1 MSTSRNGGVLITGG
15 ADGVGKA
22 AAEAFLAKGRQV
34 HVCDVNA
41 AALEELLA
49 EHPSLHGTC
58 ADVGNSRDVKEVFK
72 SANAWMGGVDVLVNN
87 VGVAGPCAPVEE
99 VTDAEWASTISANLS
114 GAFYCIREAAPFMK
128 NARRGAIIN
137 ISTASTRPGMKN
149 RLPYIASKTGLE
161 GMTRSLARE
170 LGPFGV
176 RVNAVLPGMVNGR
189 RVQTLLERAAQ
200 ASSRSLDSIK
210 AEALQF
216 VSMRSDVEPEEVAE
230 MIVFLG
236 SDEARKVT
244 GQLIGVCG
252 NLEWEE

>member
-1 MSTSRNGGVLITGG
+1 MLSRGGVLITGG

-22 AAEAFLAKGRQV
+22 VAEAFLAKGRQV
-34 HVCDVNA
+34 HVCDFNA
-41 AALEELLA
+41 AALEKLLA
-49 EHPSLHGTC
+49 EHPALHGTC
-58 ADVGNSRDVKEVFK
+58 ADVGNSRDVKEIFK

-87 VGVAGPCAPVEE
+87 VGVAGPCVPVDEIS
-99 VTDAEWASTISANLS
+99 DADWATTISANLS

-128 NARRGAIIN
+128 SARSGAIIN
-137 ISTASTRPGMKN
+137 ISTASTRTGMKN

-189 RVQTLLERAAQ
+189 RVQTLLERASQ